1 MKFNPSL
8 RITRKADRVEAAKSF
23 EDNEGFREY
32 VMDMLEQRTNE
43 SPASEEF
50 KIMEALTYATTDE
63 DFVFKLCQMGYV
75 IYTDFLMDAY
85 AGFEKKHLH

>member
-1 MKFNPSL
+1 MKFKPNL

-23 EDNEGFREY
+23 EDNDGFREY
-32 VMDMLEQRTNE
+32 VMTLLEARNKE
-43 SPASEEF
+43 LPAPEEF
-50 KIMEALTYATTDE
+50 KIMEDLTYATSDE

-85 AGFEKKHLH
+85 VGFEKKHLH

>member
-1 MKFNPSL
+1 MEFNPNL

-32 VMDMLEQRTNE
+32 VMDILEKRVSE
-43 SPASEEF
+43 SPESEEF
-50 KIMEALTYATTDE
+50 KIMESLSYTSTDE
-63 DFVFKLCQMGYV
+63 EFVFKLCQMGYI

>member
-1 MKFNPSL
+1 MKVNPHL

-23 EDNEGFREY
+23 EDNEIFREY
-32 VMDMLEQRTNE
+32 VMNMLEQRAKE

-50 KIMEALTYATTDE
+50 KVMEALTYANTDE
-63 DFVFKLCQMGYV
+63 DFVFKLCQMGYI

>member
-1 MKFNPSL
+1 MKFHPTL

-32 VMDMLEQRTNE
+32 VMDILEKRVSE
-43 SPASEEF
+43 APASEEY
-50 KIMEALTYATTDE
+50 KLMESLSYASTDE
-63 DFVFKLCQMGYV
+63 DFVFKLCQMGYI